1 MFINGLLAQ
10 ASNLKPTDGNP
21 SYTVA
26 DFEELY
32 PQFKGL
38 VPDAAISQY
47 VEMGNACVNKR
58 RYGAMWKTAIG
69 LFIAHFCALYLQSQ
83 TEAGSDANSVLAAAT
98 NAGLLSGESA
108 DGVSYSREIGSIT
121 SDLAGWS
128 GFKLTSYGVQFA
140 TLAKMAGK
148 GGMYVW

>member
-1 MFINGLLAQ
+1 MFINGILAQ
-10 ASNLKPTDGNP
+10 ASNVKPESSS
-21 SYTVA
+21 SYTVD
-26 DFEELY
+26 DFQALY

-38 VPDAAISQY
+38 IPDAAISQY
-47 VEMGNACVNKR
+47 VVMANACVNQH
-58 RYGAMWKTAIG
+58 RYGAMWHTAIG
-69 LFIAHFCALYLQSQ
+69 LFTAHFCALHLQAKKD
-83 TEAGSDANSVLAAAT
+83 AGSDASSVLAAAT

-121 SDLAGWS
+121 NDLSGWA
-128 GFKLTSYGVQFA
+128 GFKLTAYGVQFA

>member
-1 MFINGLLAQ
+1 MFINGILAQ
-10 ASNLKPTDGNP
+10 ASNVKPESGS
-21 SYTVA
+21 SYTVN
-26 DFEELY
+26 DFLALY

-38 VPDAAISQY
+38 IPDTAISQY
-47 VEMGNACVNKR
+47 VEMANACVHPY
-58 RYGAMWKTAIG
+58 RYGAMWKTAVG
-69 LFIAHFCALYLQSQ
+69 LFTAHFCALHLQAQ
-83 TEAGSDANSVLAAAT
+83 KDAGSDANSVLAAAT

-121 SDLAGWS
+121 SDLSGWA
-128 GFKLTSYGVQFA
+128 GFKLTAYGVQFA

>member
-1 MFINGLLAQ
+1 MFINGILAQ
-10 ASNLKPTDGNP
+10 ASNVKPESSS
-21 SYTVA
+21 SYTVD
-26 DFEELY
+26 DFQTLY

-38 VPDAAISQY
+38 IPDAAISQY
-47 VEMGNACVNKR
+47 VVMANACVNQH
-58 RYGAMWKTAIG
+58 RYGAMWHTAIG
-69 LFIAHFCALYLQSQ
+69 LVTAHVCALHLQAKKD
-83 TEAGSDANSVLAAAT
+83 AGSDASSVLAAAT

-121 SDLAGWS
+121 NDLSGWA
-128 GFKLTSYGVQFA
+128 GFKLTAYGVQFA